1 MLGVAPDLAFFGRR
15 LIDLRTIARTH
26 GIFNMAALEATVHED
41 DLAAPLSI
49 IDRLFH
55 NQSATSSTCHAAFL
69 SSSGQTV
76 ATINLGGRNDSCT
89 REDIEIPKM

>member
-1 MLGVAPDLAFFGRR
+1 MFGVAPDLAFFGRR
-15 LIDLRTIARTH
+15 LIDLRTIARTY

-41 DLAAPLSI
+41 DLAASLSI

-69 SSSGQTV
+69 SWSGQTMV
-76 ATINLGGRNDSCT
+76 IMTLGHRNDSST